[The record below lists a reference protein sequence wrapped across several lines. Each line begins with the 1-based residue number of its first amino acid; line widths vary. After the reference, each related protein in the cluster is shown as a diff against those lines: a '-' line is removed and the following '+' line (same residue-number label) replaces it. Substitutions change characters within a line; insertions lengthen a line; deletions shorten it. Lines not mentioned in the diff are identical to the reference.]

1 MVRPAARRE
10 AAVYVSQAHQM
21 SGRRACQV
29 VVLNRST
36 YRYKPKPDRNG
47 EVRERLRE
55 LAEKRPRWG
64 QRRLHVMLR
73 RAGYLINHKRT
84 ERLYR
89 ELKLSLRL
97 KKRKKRASG
106 LRIVRPAPT
115 RPNQQWSMDFVWDQL
130 AGGRRL
136 KGFTLGD
143 DFSRENLALK
153 AALSFGG
160 RRVVEVLDR
169 LREEGRMP
177 EVIVCDNGPEF
188 TSRAL
193 DEWAY
198 RHGVKIDFIDPGKP
212 VQNPFIE
219 SFNGK
224 FRDECL
230 NEEIFFDLPDAQKKF
245 DEYRRHYNTERPHS
259 SLENKTPEEF
269 AKEWETMLTNQ
280 TREPEVMTGP

>member
-10 AAVYVSQAHQM
+10 AATYVRQAHEM
-21 SGRRACQV
+21 SGRRACRV

-36 YRYKPKPDRNG
+36 YQYKRKPDRNG

-64 QRRLHVMLR
+64 QKRLHVILR
-73 RAGYLINHKRT
+73 REGHLINHKRT

-115 RPNQQWSMDFVWDQL
+115 RPNQQWSMDFMCDQL
-130 AGGRRL
+130 ANQRRL
-136 KGFTLGD
+136 KCFTLGD
-143 DFSRENLALK
+143 DFSRENLDLK

-169 LREEGRMP
+169 LREEGRKP
-177 EVIVCDNGPEF
+177 EAIVCDNGPEF

-198 RHGVKIDFIDPGKP
+198 RHGIKIDFIDPGKP
-212 VQNPFIE
+212 TQNPFIE

-230 NEEIFFDLPDAQKKF
+230 NEEIFFDLPDAQRKF
-245 DEYRRHYNTERPHS
+245 DDYRRHFNTERPHS

-280 TREPEVMTGP
+280 TRETEVMTGP

>member
-10 AAVYVSQAHQM
+10 AAQYVRQAHEM
-21 SGRRACQV
+21 SGRRACRV
-29 VVLNRST
+29 VVLSRST
-36 YRYKPKPDRNG
+36 YQYRPKPDRN
-47 EVRERLRE
+47 EEIRKRLRE

-64 QRRLHVMLR
+64 QKRLHVMLR
-73 RAGYLINHKRT
+73 REGLLINHKRT

-106 LRIVRPAPT
+106 LRIVRPAPV

-143 DFSRENLALK
+143 DFSRENLGLK

-160 RRVVEVLDR
+160 RRVVAVLDR

-177 EVIVCDNGPEF
+177 EAIICDNGPEF

-198 RHGVKIDFIDPGKP
+198 QHGVKIDFIDPGKP
-212 VQNPFIE
+212 TQNPFIE

-230 NEEIFFDLPDAQKKF
+230 NEEIFFDLTDAQKKF
-245 DEYRRHYNTERPHS
+245 DAYRRHYNTERPHS
-259 SLENKTPEEF
+259 SLENKTPGEF
-269 AKEWETMLTNQ
+269 AKEWETMITNQ
-280 TREPEVMTGP
+280 TRDSEVMTGP

>member
-1 MVRPAARRE
+1 MYVR
-10 AAVYVSQAHQM
+10 QAHGT
-21 SGRRACQV
+21 SGRRACRV

-36 YRYKPKPDRNG
+36 YQYKPGPDRNG
-47 EVRERLRE
+47 EIRKRLQE
-55 LAEKRPRWG
+55 LASIRPRWG
-64 QRRLHVMLR
+64 QKRLHVMLR
-73 RAGYLINHKRT
+73 REGHLINHKRT

-89 ELKLSLRL
+89 EEKLSLRTR
-97 KKRKKRASG
+97 KRKKRASG
-106 LRIVRPAPT
+106 LRIIRPAPI
-115 RPNQQWSMDFVWDQL
+115 RPGQQWSMDFVWDQL

-169 LREEGRMP
+169 LREEGWMP
-177 EVIVCDNGPEF
+177 KVIVCDNGPEF

-198 RHGVKIDFIDPGKP
+198 QHGVKIDFIDPGKP

-245 DEYRRHYNTERPHS
+245 DDYRRHYNTERPHS

>member
-1 MVRPAARRE
+1 
-10 AAVYVSQAHQM
+10 M
-21 SGRRACQV
+21 SERRACKV

-36 YRYKPKPDRNG
+36 HQYKRRPDRNV
-47 EVRERLRE
+47 ELRE
-55 LAEKRPRWG
+55 KLKQMAEKRPRWG
-64 QRRLHVMLR
+64 QKRLHIMIR
-73 RAGYLINHKRT
+73 REGLMVNHKRT

-89 ELKLSLRL
+89 ELNLSLRV
-97 KKRKKRASG
+97 KKRKKRASH

-115 RPNQQWSMDFVWDQL
+115 QPNQQWSMDFMWDQL
-130 AGGRRL
+130 ANRRRL
-136 KGFTLGD
+136 KCFMLGD
-143 DFSRENLALK
+143 DFSRENLSLK

-160 RRVVEVLDR
+160 RRVVEVLDK
-169 LREEGRMP
+169 LREEGRLP

-188 TSRAL
+188 TSRAV

-198 RHGVKIDFIDPGKP
+198 RHGVNIDFIDPGKP

-230 NEEIFFDLPDAQKKF
+230 NEEIFFDLNDAQKKF
-245 DEYRRHYNTERPHS
+245 DEHRRHYNTERPHS
-259 SLENKTPEEF
+259 SLDNKTPKEF